1 MRHPQSIEIIGGG
14 LAGLSLGIALRH
26 EGVPVTIHEAG
37 DYPRHR
43 ACGEFIAGLTPTTIA
58 RLHLESALR
67 GALVHRHV
75 EWFIPG
81 YAPRTQVLPEPAW
94 GLSRHILD
102 LRLAENFEALGGELR
117 RRTRVVDNDIKA
129 GRVIAM
135 GRRRAAASRWIGLK
149 VHARNLPLR
158 QELELH
164 LGDGGYVGLARIE
177 DDQVNICG
185 LFPRYALSDS
195 GPELLVR
202 YARAIGLEELAS
214 RLVQADL
221 EPASFCAVAALEFS
235 RGVEAVG
242 EIRLG
247 DAAAMIPPFTGN
259 GMAIAFQSAEV
270 ALEPLLA
277 YAAGEADWA
286 TTCAV
291 TNAALRGRLRVRF
304 ASAHALH
311 PFLTQRRKQRWLGV
325 LGRAR
330 LLPMRALYAALH

>member
-1 MRHPQSIEIIGGG
+1 MRHPQTIEIVGGG

-26 EGVPVTIHEAG
+26 HGVPVTIHEAG

-43 ACGEFIAGLTPTTIA
+43 ACGEFIAGLAPATIA
-58 RLHLESALR
+58 RLHLEPALN

-81 YAPRTQVLPEPAW
+81 YSPRPQPLPEPAL
-94 GLSRHILD
+94 GLSRHTLD
-102 LRLAENFEALGGELR
+102 ARLAENFEAIGGELR
-117 RRTRVVDNDIKA
+117 RRTRVVDDQSHA
-129 GRVIAM
+129 GRVFAM
-135 GRRRAAASRWIGLK
+135 GRRRDSASRWIGLK
-149 VHARNLPLR
+149 VHARDLPLR
-158 QELELH
+158 RELELH

-185 LFPRYALSDS
+185 LFQRHALSDS

-202 YARAIGLEELAS
+202 YVRAIGLGELAG
-214 RLVQADL
+214 RLEGADL
-221 EPASFCAVAALEFS
+221 SAESFCAVAALEFC
-235 RGVEAVG
+235 RGVATPN

-247 DAAAMIPPFTGN
+247 DASAMIPPFTGN

-270 ALEPLLA
+270 ALDPLVA
-277 YAAGEADWA
+277 FAEGKADWA
-286 TTCAV
+286 TTCAI
-291 TNAALRGRLRVRF
+291 TNAALRRRFRLRF
-304 ASAHALH
+304 ASAGALH
-311 PFLTQRRKQRWLGV
+311 PFLTQRRTQRWLGV

>member
-1 MRHPQSIEIIGGG
+1 MSHPRTIEIVGGG

-43 ACGEFIAGLTPTTIA
+43 ACGEFIAGLAPATIA
-58 RLHLESALR
+58 RLHLESALS
-67 GALVHRHV
+67 GALVHRQV

-81 YAPRTQVLPEPAW
+81 LPPRTQPLPEPAL
-94 GLSRHILD
+94 GLSRHTLD

-117 RRTRVVDNDIKA
+117 RRTRVVDDDLKA
-129 GRVIAM
+129 GRVVAM
-135 GRRRAAASRWIGLK
+135 GRRRASASRWIGLK

-185 LFPRYALSDS
+185 LFQRHALSDS
-195 GPELLVR
+195 GPELLLR
-202 YARAIGLEELAS
+202 YVRAIGLADLAS
-214 RLVQADL
+214 RIAGSAL

-235 RGVEAVG
+235 RGVDAAN

-270 ALEPLLA
+270 ALAPLIA
-277 YAAGEADWA
+277 YAEGQADWA

-291 TNAALRGRLRVRF
+291 TNAALRGRFRLRF
-304 ASAHALH
+304 ASANVLH
-311 PFLTQRRKQRWLGV
+311 PFLTQRRRQRWLGV